1 LYKFV
6 VVTDPDTAPGFRL
19 AGVDVLEVSNVEEAK
34 KIIPSLLFK
43 DDTGIVAVNE
53 DFMASLDEKLIERI
67 EKTHRPIIIPIPSR
81 IKQIDRTDYIE
92 RLLRRAIGYN
102 IVVRR

>member
-19 AGVDVLEVSNVEEAK
+19 AGVDVLEASNVEEAK

-53 DFMASLDEKLIERI
+53 DFMASLDEKLMERI

-81 IKQIDRTDYIE
+81 IRQIDRTDYIE

-102 IVVRR
+102 IVVRG

>member
-19 AGVDVLEVSNVEEAK
+19 AGVDVVEASNIEEAK

-53 DFMASLDEKLIERI
+53 DFMVSLDEKLMERI
-67 EKTHRPIIIPIPSR
+67 EKTHRPIIIAIPSR
-81 IKQIDRTDYIE
+81 IRQIDRTDYIE

>member
-1 LYKFV
+1 MYKFV
-6 VVTDPDTAPGFRL
+6 VVTDPETAPGFRL
-19 AGVDVLEVSNVEEAK
+19 AGVEVLEVDTLADATA
-34 KIIPSLLFK
+34 IITPLLFK

-53 DFMASLDEKLIERI
+53 DFRASLDAKLMEKI

-81 IKQIDRTDYIE
+81 TRQIDRTDYIE
-92 RLLRRAIGYN
+92 RMLRRAIGYN

>member
-1 LYKFV
+1 LYRFIV
-6 VVTDPDTAPGFRL
+6 ITDPETAPGFRL
-19 AGVDVLEVSNVEEAK
+19 AGVEVLEASTVEEAK
-34 KIIPSLLFK
+34 DIIPPLLYK

-53 DFMASLDEKLIERI
+53 DFMASLDEKLMEKI

-81 IKQIDRTDYIE
+81 TRQIDRTDYIE
-92 RLLRRAIGYN
+92 RMLRRAIGYN

>member
-1 LYKFV
+1 MYKFV

-53 DFMASLDEKLIERI
+53 DFMASLDEKLMERI

-81 IKQIDRTDYIE
+81 TRQIDRTGYVE
-92 RLLRRAIGYN
+92 RMLRRAIGYN

>member
-1 LYKFV
+1 MYRFI

-19 AGVDVLEVSNVEEAK
+19 AGVDVLEASNVEEAK
-34 KIIPSLLFK
+34 AVIPSLLFK

-53 DFMASLDEKLIERI
+53 DFMASLDEKLLERI

-81 IKQIDRTDYIE
+81 TRQIDRKDYVE

>member
-81 IKQIDRTDYIE
+81 IRQIDRTDYIE

>member
-19 AGVDVLEVSNVEEAK
+19 AGVDVLEASNVEEAK

-53 DFMASLDEKLIERI
+53 DFMASLDEKLMERI

-81 IKQIDRTDYIE
+81 IRQIDRTDYIE

>member
-6 VVTDPDTAPGFRL
+6 VVTDLDTASGFRL
-19 AGVDVLEVSNVEEAK
+19 AGVDVLEAPTIEEAK
-34 KIIPSLLFK
+34 RIITSLLFK

-53 DFMASLDEKLIERI
+53 DFIDAMDEKVMERI
-67 EKTHRPIIIPIPSR
+67 EKTYRPIVIPIPSR
-81 IKQIDRTDYIE
+81 ARRVDRAGYIE
-92 RLLRRAIGYN
+92 RLLRRAIGYK

>member
-6 VVTDPDTAPGFRL
+6 VVTDPDTASGFRL
-19 AGVDVLEVSNVEEAK
+19 AGVDVLEASTIEEAK
-34 KIIPSLLFK
+34 RIITSLLFK

-53 DFMASLDEKLIERI
+53 DFIDAMDEKVMERI
-67 EKTHRPIIIPIPSR
+67 EKTYRPIVIPIPSR
-81 IKQIDRTDYIE
+81 ARRVDRAEYIE
-92 RLLRRAIGYN
+92 RLLRRAIGYK